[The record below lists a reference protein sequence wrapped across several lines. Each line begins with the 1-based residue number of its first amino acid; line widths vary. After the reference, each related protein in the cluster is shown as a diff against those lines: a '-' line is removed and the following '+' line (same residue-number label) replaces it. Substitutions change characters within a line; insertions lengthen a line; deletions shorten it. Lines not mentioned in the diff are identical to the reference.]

1 VSRLRAPVNN
11 PRGLPTRAKPIGV
24 VITPTKG
31 LANNIVCSFAAFFIH
46 LFTARYK
53 VDELSKLNVSG
64 FSYCSETL
72 TEARKTGLC
81 LAREIKECVRWQVV
95 CVDPEHLRDKEWREI
110 TEGPI
115 FRSNVLF
122 ACVDEAH
129 LINSWG
135 LSFRSAFSLI
145 GTFLRG
151 RFPSSISNS
160 VLIYR
165 IIILQYNSQVLIN
178 SHIIIPH
185 LHFKIY
191 IIISTL

>member
-1 VSRLRAPVNN
+1 MY
-11 PRGLPTRAKPIGV
+11 
-24 VITPTKG
+24 
-31 LANNIVCSFAAFFIH
+31 LA
-46 LFTARYK
+46 
-53 VDELSKLNVSG
+53 

-151 RFPSSISNS
+151 RFPSSISILGLTATLGTWFTN
-160 VLIYR
+160 R
-165 IIILQYNSQVLIN
+165 ICLQESWL
-178 SHIIIPH
+178 
-185 LHFKIY
+185 FRGKF
-191 IIISTL
+191 